1 MLNLTSDADD
11 TLLHKCNMII
21 PHIPIHLDIGA
32 LIMFSLYMEAWNE
45 ECSPMIVMSHDELCF
60 VCDIYQYLNHHGRGR
75 HWSTCLSWRRL
86 LALIS

>member
-45 ECSPMIVMSHDELCF
+45 ECSQMIVMSHDEYMFC
-60 VCDIYQYLNHHGRGR
+60 V
-75 HWSTCLSWRRL
+75 
-86 LALIS
+86 